1 MQCELEKRRALDLL
15 REEHASQLKFLQT
28 QTEREHERTDSWIAE
43 LKERVDREN

>member
-1 MQCELEKRRALDLL
+1 MQCELEKRRVLDLL